1 MTSIMPVPPLPTLA
15 VLGGQGQFPVRRIF
29 CIGRNYADHARE
41 MGHDPEREPPFF
53 FSKNLDAL
61 VPGGGELRY
70 PPRTHELHHEV
81 EMVVALSRGG
91 RDIPVADALDGVFG
105 YGVGIDFTRRDLQ
118 AAAKAKGHPWDMAK
132 SFDGAAPVS
141 ALVRRAACGHPQQGA
156 IWLKV
161 NGVER
166 QRGDLAQMSWKVP
179 DMIAELSTY
188 LELRAGDLLFTG
200 TPAGVGAVVPG
211 DAIDAGVAGV
221 GELHVTLAAP

>member
-1 MTSIMPVPPLPTLA
+1 VTSVMPVPPLPVLP
-15 VLGGQGQFPVRRIF
+15 VLGSNDPFPVRRIF

-53 FSKNLDAL
+53 FGKNLDAL
-61 VPGGGELRY
+61 MPGGGTLVY
-70 PPRTHELHHEV
+70 PPRTRELHHEV
-81 EMVVALSRGG
+81 ELVVALSRGG
-91 RDIPVADALDGVFG
+91 RDIPAGEALDCVFG
-105 YGVGIDFTRRDLQ
+105 YAVGIDFTRRDLQ

-141 ALVRRAACGHPQQGA
+141 ALVRSGACGHPQQGT

-166 QRGDLAQMSWKVP
+166 QRGDLAQMAWKVP
-179 DMIAELSTY
+179 DIIAELSTY
-188 LELRAGDLLFTG
+188 LELRAGDVIFTG
-200 TPAGVGAVVPG
+200 TPAGVGAVVAG
-211 DAIDAGVAGV
+211 DRLDAGVAGV

>member
-1 MTSIMPVPPLPTLA
+1 MTSIMLVPPLPALP
-15 VLGGQGQFPVRRIF
+15 VLGGQDLFPVRRIF

-41 MGHDPEREPPFF
+41 MGHDPAREPPFF

-61 VPGGGELRY
+61 VPGGGDLPY
-70 PPRTHELHHEV
+70 PPLTQELHHEV
-81 EMVVALSRGG
+81 EMVVALGGGG
-91 RDIPVADALDGVFG
+91 RDIPAGRALDCVFG

-141 ALVRRAACGHPQQGA
+141 ALVRSGACGHPQQGA

-166 QRGDLAQMSWKVP
+166 QRGDLAQMTWKVP
-179 DMIAELSTY
+179 DIIAELSCY

-200 TPAGVGAVVPG
+200 TPAGVGVVAPG
-211 DAIDAGVAGV
+211 DRIVAGVAGV
-221 GELHVTLAAP
+221 GELHVTLTAS